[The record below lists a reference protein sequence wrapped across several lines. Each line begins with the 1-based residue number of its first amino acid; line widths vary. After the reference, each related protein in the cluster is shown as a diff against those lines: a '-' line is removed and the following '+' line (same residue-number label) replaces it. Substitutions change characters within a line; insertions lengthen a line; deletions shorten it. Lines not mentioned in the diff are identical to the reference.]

1 MGWKHFLMDFVLGF
15 LFGQKV
21 MDFFW
26 VGGGGGLPSGLNDFS
41 GVCFNFVGLF
51 RSKNLTSFTPLCH

>member
-26 VGGGGGLPSGLNDFS
+26 VGGGGVTFWAE
-41 GVCFNFVGLF
+41 
-51 RSKNLTSFTPLCH
+51 